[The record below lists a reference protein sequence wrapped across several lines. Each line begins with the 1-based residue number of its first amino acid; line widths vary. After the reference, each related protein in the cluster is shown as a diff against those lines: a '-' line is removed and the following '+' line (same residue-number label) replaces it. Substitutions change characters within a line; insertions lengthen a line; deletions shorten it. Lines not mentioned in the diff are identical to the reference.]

1 MERLQKIISARGVL
15 SRRAAEKAIQEGRV
29 TVNGVPA
36 TLGMQADPAVDS
48 ITVDGKALPK
58 SEKYVYLMLNKP
70 TGVVTTLSDE
80 KGRKNVSQLVE
91 GCGVRVYPVGR
102 LDLNSEGLLLL
113 TNDGDLTQKLTHPKH
128 EVEKEYHVR
137 VTGDVEQALPR
148 LRRDMTVEGVY
159 YLGAKVKLLPSEAQ
173 GSSLLSVTI
182 HQGKNR
188 QVRKMC
194 AACGLTVHRLRR
206 VREGSLRLGTLSVGK
221 WRYLTESEVK
231 LLKDDSSDG

>member
-48 ITVDGKALPK
+48 IAVDGKALPK

-148 LRRDMTVEGVY
+148 LRRDMTVEGVH